1 MKVLSKKGDEIQ
13 ILALSG
19 DRIEKGD
26 YLVID
31 DGASPKIIVQVFDE
45 TYLDSTGIDEEIL
58 RDELFAADK
67 MKIIDPD
74 RLQTISYM
82 IRDARILRS
91 KIRGTIVNGKFNPE
105 IGWLPSRAQS
115 SIRRISQKE
124 LIGLFEAKALHPIVL
139 GKNAAGEEVVID
151 ATDID
156 GSLTIIT
163 GRKESGKSHFAKLLL
178 SELVKHGAY
187 VFVLDLN
194 NEYSGLASD
203 ASGNPSDISARLKI
217 LEPGSNMLFTLK
229 YLGKRVLS
237 EILTHALDTPSI
249 TVREY
254 MKIWDQMN
262 EEGDISIRN
271 LYSKVNTVKVNDMVR
286 DALISRYYSM
296 LSTRIFANSDAMGID
311 FKGLIDKHPNGGGFL
326 FSMAKMSPMARRVLV
341 QILLSKLMD
350 LLENEDIPPV
360 FIFAEEA
367 HLYFEHTYWE
377 DAITRM
383 RHFGIFLTFITNQPD
398 SLNVTVYR
406 QADNVFLFNFINEKD
421 LEMIAQ
427 SSRIDG
433 ETVRELVRSLP
444 SRKCLSIGKAV
455 KDLPVIV
462 KVRELPYDMRGR
474 TKKFFSSK
482 STPDA
487 MIKSA

>member
-19 DRIEKGD
+19 DKIEKGD
-26 YLVID
+26 YLIID
-31 DGASPKIIVQVFDE
+31 DGINPRMIVQVFDE

-58 RDELFAADK
+58 RDELFTADK
-67 MKIIDPD
+67 MRVIDPD

-91 KIRGTIVNGKFNPE
+91 KIRGTVISGKFNPE

-124 LIGLFEAKALHPIVL
+124 LNGLFEIMASHPIVL
-139 GKNAAGEEVVID
+139 GKNAGQEEVIVD
-151 ATDID
+151 AADID
-156 GSLTIIT
+156 GSLSIIT
-163 GRKESGKSHFAKLLL
+163 GRKESGKSHLAKLLL
-178 SELVKHGAY
+178 SELVRHGAY

-203 ASGNPSDISARLKI
+203 ESGNPSDISDRLKI

-271 LYSKVNTVKVNDMVR
+271 LYSKINTVKVNDMVR

-296 LSTRIFANSDAMGID
+296 LSTRIFANSDVMGID
-311 FKGLIDKHPNGGGFL
+311 FKALIGKHPNGGGFL

-341 QILLSKLMD
+341 QILLSKLVD

-377 DAITRM
+377 DALTRM
-383 RHFGIFLTFITNQPD
+383 RHFGIFFTFITNQPD
-398 SLNVTVYR
+398 SLNATVYR

-444 SRKCLSIGKAV
+444 SRKCLAIGKAV

-462 KVRELPYDMRGR
+462 KVRELPYNTRGR
-474 TKKFFSSK
+474 TKKFFTLKGS
-482 STPDA
+482 PDA
-487 MIKSA
+487 EIKAG